1 VVWQVLLGFNGGVFY
16 VTEETKQAVELG
28 EGAESCTG
36 CDLAACGRTQS
47 GCWLVGDLLH
57 Y

>member
-1 VVWQVLLGFNGGVFY
+1 MLLGFNGGVFY